1 MRKMY
6 MFMMLSLDGYFEG
19 PNHDLSWHRVDEEFD
34 KFAIE
39 MLKGADIHVFGRRMY
54 QLMESFWPKA
64 EHDPKTAPDDVIVA
78 HYMNTT
84 PKIVFSRTL
93 AEVKETDTWKNVTL
107 MREFDEKEMR
117 KLKEQPG
124 NGIWV
129 GGPELASNF
138 IKAGLI
144 DEFWFMIN
152 PVIIGKGTSISKWL
166 DKELSLQL
174 IQVRTFKNGNV
185 LLYYKPKE

>member
-1 MRKMY
+1 

-19 PNHDLSWHRVDEEFD
+19 PNHDISWHRVDEEFD

-39 MLKGADIHVFGRRMY
+39 MLKGADIQVFGRRMY
-54 QLMESFWPKA
+54 QTMESFWPNA
-64 EHDPKTAPDDVIVA
+64 EHDPNTAPDDLIVA

-107 MREFDEKEMR
+107 MHEFDASAMR
-117 KLKEQPG
+117 KLKEPPG

-144 DEFWFMIN
+144 DEFWFMMN
-152 PVIIGKGTSISKWL
+152 PVMIGKGTPISKWL

-174 IQVRTFKNGNV
+174 TQVRTFKNGNV
-185 LLYYKPKE
+185 LLYYKPEK